1 MVAASMPTSP
11 AVPPSP
17 TLTGWSTPLPNA
29 TAPTLASAVLPVAMR
44 GIRTCFGAA
53 CIHEDL
59 ELDVRQGE
67 ILALVGAS
75 GCGKSVLLRE
85 MILLAHPTAGRVMLF
100 GEEAQDLDE
109 TGANRL
115 RQRIGITFQHGALFN
130 SLTVAENIAVPLKE
144 QTRLPARQIRDIAM
158 LKLLLVGLPPD
169 AASKY
174 PSQLSG
180 GMHKRAALARAL
192 AMDPDLLVLD
202 EPGTGLD
209 PVGAGALD
217 DLVLGLHQSLGVTVV
232 MSTHDLDSLW
242 RVADRV
248 AFLGRRRI
256 LATGT
261 PAELSAR
268 EEPELV
274 AFFQGPRGAARS
286 RAWNRG

>member
-1 MVAASMPTSP
+1 M
-11 AVPPSP
+11 
-17 TLTGWSTPLPNA
+17 
-29 TAPTLASAVLPVAMR
+29 
-44 GIRTCFGAA
+44 
-53 CIHEDL
+53 
-59 ELDVRQGE
+59 RQGE

-85 MILLAHPTAGRVMLF
+85 MILLAHPTAGRVLLF

-144 QTRLPARQIRDIAM
+144 QTRLPPQQIRDIAM

>member
-1 MVAASMPTSP
+1 
-11 AVPPSP
+11 
-17 TLTGWSTPLPNA
+17 
-29 TAPTLASAVLPVAMR
+29 MR
-44 GIRTCFGAA
+44 GIRTCFGAT

-59 ELDVRQGE
+59 DLDVQPGE

-85 MILLAHPTAGRVMLF
+85 MILLAHPTAGRVLLF

-115 RQRIGITFQHGALFN
+115 
-130 SLTVAENIAVPLKE
+130 NIAVPLKE
-144 QTRLPARQIRDIAM
+144 QTRLPAQRIRDIAM

-192 AMDPDLLVLD
+192 AMDPDLLILD

-217 DLVLGLHQSLGVTVV
+217 DLILGLQGSLGLTVV

-242 RVADRV
+242 RVAHRV

-261 PAELSAR
+261 PVELSAR
-268 EEPELV
+268 EEPELM

-286 RAWNRG
+286 RAWNPG

>member
-1 MVAASMPTSP
+1 
-11 AVPPSP
+11 
-17 TLTGWSTPLPNA
+17 
-29 TAPTLASAVLPVAMR
+29 
-44 GIRTCFGAA
+44 
-53 CIHEDL
+53 
-59 ELDVRQGE
+59 
-67 ILALVGAS
+67 
-75 GCGKSVLLRE
+75 
-85 MILLAHPTAGRVMLF
+85 
-100 GEEAQDLDE
+100 
-109 TGANRL
+109 
-115 RQRIGITFQHGALFN
+115 
-130 SLTVAENIAVPLKE
+130 
-144 QTRLPARQIRDIAM
+144 M

-217 DLVLGLHQSLGVTVV
+217 DLILGLHQSLGVTVV

-242 RVADRV
+242 RVANRV

-268 EEPELV
+268 EEPELM